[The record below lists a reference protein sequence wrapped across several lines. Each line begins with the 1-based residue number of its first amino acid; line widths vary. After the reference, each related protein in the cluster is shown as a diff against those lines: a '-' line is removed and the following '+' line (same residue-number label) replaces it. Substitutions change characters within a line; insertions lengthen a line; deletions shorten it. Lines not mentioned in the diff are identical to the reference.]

1 MAAGWLPNLTLK
13 NCGLAM
19 QTVMLHDVL
28 LKRKEPLDEFFKG
41 LSSLGILDLVKAYPD
56 LMKPYFVHDEKKQL
70 KSDDIISN
78 LDVLETNKS
87 RVSYFLVQ
95 AINDLETGLYHN
107 FISSYIHI

>member
-28 LKRKEPLDEFFKG
+28 LKRKEPLDEFCKG

-56 LMKPYFVHDEKKQL
+56 LMKPYFLRDEKKQL
-70 KSDDIISN
+70 KSDYIISN
-78 LDVLETNKS
+78 LVYWRPTSQELATT
-87 RVSYFLVQ
+87 FLCK
-95 AINDLETGLYHN
+95 L
-107 FISSYIHI
+107 